1 MLFKNKE
8 NYNQLNNIYYL
19 KEDWFEKKKIGEG
32 WKPYPPNPHLTFPS
46 NAYIIYSYKLRT
58 QFVPYLQINI

>member
-19 KEDWFEKKKIGEG
+19 KEDWFEKKIGEG
-32 WKPYPPNPHLTFPS
+32 WQPYPPNPHLTFPS